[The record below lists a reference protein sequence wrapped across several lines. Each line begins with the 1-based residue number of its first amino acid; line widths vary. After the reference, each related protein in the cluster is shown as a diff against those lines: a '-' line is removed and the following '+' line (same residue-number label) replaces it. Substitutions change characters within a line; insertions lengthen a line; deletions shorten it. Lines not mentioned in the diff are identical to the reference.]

1 MTEQL
6 ENARKVAENNN
17 VGAGAAKETNSEEED
32 RILNQALATK
42 DKQIRKLR
50 GSKAKLLFYF
60 ALSRVLIRQFTT
72 L

>member
-1 MTEQL
+1 M
-6 ENARKVAENNN
+6 ENARKAAEVN
-17 VGAGAAKETNSEEED
+17 VVDAGAAKETNSEAED

-60 ALSRVLIRQFTT
+60 ALSRTLIRQLTIT